1 MTPSPIRI
9 GPLCV
14 LTVTALFAAWSGRSW
29 ADDFEDPPA
38 PIEEVHARTAATD
51 NHLEALSLFGAGRIE
66 EQQDHLAEA
75 LRLYQRALRREPD
88 ALPVIH
94 EIVPL
99 AFNLDRPNEA
109 VRYALK
115 AAELDPSD
123 PVLLRQ
129 LGLHLAEAGRFQQ
142 ALKLYQQAR
151 SHLPSQPPSAA
162 YIMLSME
169 LGRLCFV
176 TDHPRD
182 AAAAF
187 ALVLPVFEQP
197 DKFGLND
204 NQKKMFAGAEG
215 ARTLELFAEAFL
227 SADRPDDA
235 LTAYERLQALRP
247 NQALYSYHL
256 ARVNEAKKNPQQAL
270 DQLQVYLAEHV
281 TTAGTAPYR
290 MLMRLL
296 NELGQQDKVVER
308 LEAIAA
314 AEPKNNEVRQALA
327 AAAVAAQQNER
338 AEVVYKELLK
348 ARSNEDAYLGLIKL
362 YLQAERWHDLI
373 KVLGDAAADRDALAL
388 LDEQVKELAKTPEKI
403 ARLAEVARGEY
414 QLDPDGLDYGDRM
427 ALALLTLEARQFDAA
442 QEFFNLALKV
452 KREDAAGVY
461 EAWGVGLILAE
472 QYAEAAAVFQRA
484 VDEHVLP
491 EGNTVFHHYLA
502 GALEMAGKTD
512 EALAVVRAAIAMPD
526 APPRMYSRLGWV
538 LYHAKRNTEAEQAYR
553 DLLNRYDTQ
562 YESEELRTLL
572 RDARLVLSNL
582 CAARHD
588 MPQAEELLE
597 QVLDEYPENVGAMN
611 DLAYLW
617 VEQNKNL
624 ERALRMIEQ
633 AIEADPDNE
642 AYRDS
647 LGWAHYQL
655 GHYAEAVA
663 ELRRAVA
670 AGGDEPDGVIL
681 EHLGD
686 ACAKAGDIAA
696 SRDAWRRAI
705 ERFEQTHDADK
716 AAQVRQKLEQ
726 NHAAASNAPAN
737 P

>member
-1 MTPSPIRI
+1 MTRLLPRFAR
-9 GPLCV
+9 LCLLSV
-14 LTVTALFAAWSGRSW
+14 AACLASTAGRAWS
-29 ADDFEDPPA
+29 DDLEDPAA
-38 PIEEVHARTAATD
+38 PIDEVQARSAETE

-88 ALPVIH
+88 ALPVIR

-123 PVLLRQ
+123 AVLLRQ

-151 SHLPSQPPSAA
+151 SQLPSQPPNAA
-162 YIMLSME
+162 YIMLSLE

-176 TDHPRD
+176 TDHARE
-182 AAAAF
+182 AAEAF
-187 ALVLPVFEQP
+187 AVVLPALAKPEN
-197 DKFGLND
+197 FGLND
-204 NQKKMFAGAEG
+204 SQKKMLTGNEG

-227 SADRPDDA
+227 SAERPDDA
-235 LTAYERLQALRP
+235 LAAYERLQTLRP
-247 NQALYSYHL
+247 NKPLYSYHL
-256 ARVNEAKKNPQQAL
+256 ARVNAAKKNPQLAL
-270 DQLQVYLAEHV
+270 EQLQVYLDEHV
-281 TTAGTAPYR
+281 NTAGTSPYR
-290 MLMRLL
+290 LLQRLL
-296 NELGQQDKVVER
+296 DELGQRDKVVER

-314 AEPKNNEVRQALA
+314 AEPKNADVRQALA
-327 AAAVAAQQNER
+327 AAAMEAKQNER
-338 AEVVYKELLK
+338 AEAVYKELLK

-362 YLQAERWHDLI
+362 YRQAERWHDLI
-373 KVLGDAAADRDALAL
+373 KLLGDAAADRDALEL
-388 LDEQVKELAKTPEKI
+388 LDEQIKDLAKTPEIVTRMVEI
-403 ARLAEVARGEY
+403 ADGEY
-414 QLDPDGLDYGDRM
+414 QSDPDGLDYGDRM
-427 ALALLTLEARQFDAA
+427 ALALVALEARQFAAA
-442 QEFFNLALKV
+442 QKYFNLALKV

-484 VDEHVLP
+484 IDEHVLP

-526 APPRMYSRLGWV
+526 APPRMYSRLAWV
-538 LYHAKRNTEAEQAYR
+538 LYHAKRNSEAEQAYR
-553 DLLNRYDTQ
+553 DLLSRYEGQ

-582 CAARHD
+582 CASRHD
-588 MPQAEELLE
+588 MGEAEELLE

-617 VEQNKNL
+617 VEQQKNL
-624 ERALRMIEQ
+624 ERALQMIQQ
-633 AIEADPDNE
+633 AVEVDPENE

-663 ELRRAVA
+663 ELRKAVTI
-670 AGGDEPDGVIL
+670 GGEEPDGVIL

-686 ACAKAGDIAA
+686 ALQKAGQTAESRAA
-696 SRDAWRRAI
+696 WQRAL
-705 ERFEQTHDADK
+705 ERFEHAKDAEK
-716 AAQVRQKLEQ
+716 AAQILQKLAQ
-726 NHAAASNAPAN
+726 PDPAADTPPAN